1 MTVLTGNKQQAM
13 FVKVL
18 KNTSE
23 MTYFS
28 LLFQFFRWYHDLTR
42 NSAEALLLDY
52 GRQGSYLI
60 RPSKNN
66 PGHYAV
72 SVRWVN
78 E

>member
-1 MTVLTGNKQQAM
+1 M

-18 KNTSE
+18 K
-23 MTYFS
+23 MTFCF
-28 LLFQFFRWYHDLTR
+28 LLFKFFRWYHDLTR

-78 E
+78 ELQGGMATF